1 MAGTPLTDSI
11 EALTAYANQVTGAS
25 DTNLSDAVY
34 TLAQGYS
41 GGETPKGNIQALITH
56 GNEWVNTNLLI
67 DSTKIFVFDGIIS
80 TYHQY
85 DYLFGLSGGSSIR
98 ACCQYSS
105 DTSLNIP
112 FWYSNANFS
121 FFPTIGERFTVI
133 VGGNF
138 NYITAARYTATKPLL
153 IFAGYYQE
161 IQQSARFKGYFYGLE
176 LIDYT
181 TRQLAYNFVP
191 WLDSNDVP
199 CIKDTVHNQLYYN
212 SGTGGFDYL
221 DNNGNIITM

>member
-11 EALTAYANQVTGAS
+11 EALTTYANQVTGAS

-34 TLAQGYS
+34 TLAQGY

-56 GNEWVNTNLLI
+56 GTEWVNTNLLI

-80 TYHQY
+80 TYNQY
-85 DYLFGLSGGSSIR
+85 DYLFGLSGENGLR
-98 ACCQYSS
+98 ACCQYNSAS
-105 DTSLNIP
+105 SLNVP
-112 FWYSNANFS
+112 FWVTNAAFS
-121 FFPTIGERFTVI
+121 FFPTIGERFTLV

-138 NYITAARYTATKPLL
+138 NYSTSARYTATKPLL
-153 IFAGYYQE
+153 LFAGYYNGS
-161 IQQSARFKGYFYGLE
+161 QQSSRFKGYFYGLE

-191 WLDSNDVP
+191 WLDANDVP
-199 CIKDTVHNQLYYN
+199 CVKDTVHNQLYYN